1 METEKCY
8 YHTFFE
14 FQIALWLA
22 KFINL
27 YIKSGLFIEVASEQ
41 SSLYVD
47 SLPLKATL
55 SKNDTINL
63 QTNNYTETAV
73 FRGSYCSL
81 WIYYNCLQI
90 SMWPMCG
97 QCSHFLH
104 SENTRKAKVF
114 WCFQGVKNGNI
125 GYKWVNGDCFTYFSL
140 KHEIKVYLR

>member
-1 METEKCY
+1 MGTEKCY

-55 SKNDTINL
+55 SKNDTMNL
-63 QTNNYTETAV
+63 QTKQLYWN
-73 FRGSYCSL
+73 GSV
-81 WIYYNCLQI
+81 QT
-90 SMWPMCG
+90 
-97 QCSHFLH
+97 FLLF
-104 SENTRKAKVF
+104 TL
-114 WCFQGVKNGNI
+114 NI
-125 GYKWVNGDCFTYFSL
+125 
-140 KHEIKVYLR
+140 